1 MPDTGIQFIH
11 SCWEG
16 FGQVVRGCR
25 CTGVLHCALGCLA
38 AVAASAQ
45 QVGYD
50 DEVVTCESR
59 DMGWV
64 HCDIEVANG
73 VDLVRQ
79 LSSNSCIRGSEW
91 GTDRSGV
98 WVTLGCRAEFRARR
112 ARRGAAGWQLGQA
125 PGAPCGA
132 LRIQWPSAELPGTTR
147 WRAGA
152 PAAPVVGV
160 AVPRRAGLG
169 LQAQ

>member
-1 MPDTGIQFIH
+1 MPDTGIQLIH

-25 CTGVLHCALGCLA
+25 CTGVLHCALGAWLPSP
-38 AVAASAQ
+38 ASAQ

-112 ARRGAAGWQLGQA
+112 AAGAAPPA
-125 PGAPCGA
+125 DSSASAGAPCGA
-132 LRIQWPSAELPGTTR
+132 LRVQWPSAELPGTTR

-169 LQAQ
+169 L

>member
-1 MPDTGIQFIH
+1 LVKWFA
-11 SCWEG
+11 
-16 FGQVVRGCR
+16 VVAAP
-25 CTGVLHCALGCLA
+25 VYSIALWGAWLPSP
-38 AVAASAQ
+38 ASAQ

-50 DEVVTCESR
+50 DEVVTRESR

-112 ARRGAAGWQLGQA
+112 AAGAAPPARRQA
-125 PGAPCGA
+125 PGPPCGA
-132 LRIQWPSAELPGTTR
+132 LRVQWPPAERPVRLD
-147 WRAGA
+147 GA
-152 PAAPVVGV
+152 PVRLLRQLSVLPCREGQGWGYKRNEGGPAVVARVIRSG
-160 AVPRRAGLG
+160 R
-169 LQAQ
+169 